1 MKEYKI
7 ILVIFTSILIP
18 EINSQSNKPV
28 IGIGE
33 MTSSVG
39 GDVKSFQSMLET
51 AIASTN
57 KFDLIERSRIGD
69 IISEQALSSSGITSG
84 NSNIGGISAVDYL
97 IYGSI
102 TKLGIETSEFSL
114 GDYESSSSD

>member
-1 MKEYKI
+1 M
-7 ILVIFTSILIP
+7 ILLILIP

-51 AIASTN
+51 AMLV
-57 KFDLIERSRIGD
+57 LI
-69 IISEQALSSSGITSG
+69 
-84 NSNIGGISAVDYL
+84 NL
-97 IYGSI
+97 I
-102 TKLGIETSEFSL
+102 
-114 GDYESSSSD
+114 

>member
-1 MKEYKI
+1 M
-7 ILVIFTSILIP
+7 
-18 EINSQSNKPV
+18 
-28 IGIGE
+28 
-33 MTSSVG
+33 
-39 GDVKSFQSMLET
+39 
-51 AIASTN
+51 
-57 KFDLIERSRIGD
+57 IERSRIGD

-114 GDYESSSSD
+114 GDYESSSSDGVMSVDLRVVDVSSGSIRISETVEVEASVTSALNIDGRHWW

>member
-1 MKEYKI
+1 MIKKYKI
-7 ILVIFTSILIP
+7 ILMIFTSLLVP
-18 EINSQSNKPV
+18 EISSQSNKPV

-57 KFDLIERSRIGD
+57 KFDLIERSRIGGVKKVNEFKD
-69 IISEQALSSSGITSG
+69 GFLILISILKL
-84 NSNIGGISAVDYL
+84 L
-97 IYGSI
+97 IF
-102 TKLGIETSEFSL
+102 KK
-114 GDYESSSSD
+114 